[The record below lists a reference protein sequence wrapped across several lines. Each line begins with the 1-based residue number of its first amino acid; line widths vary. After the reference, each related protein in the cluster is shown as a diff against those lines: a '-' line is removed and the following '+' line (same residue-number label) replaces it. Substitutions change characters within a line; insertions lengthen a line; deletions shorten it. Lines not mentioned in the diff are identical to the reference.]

1 MGKIKDLTGK
11 RYGRLMVIELAGTDG
26 KGHARWLCKCDCG
39 NIKNVLS
46 GSLTSGNVKSCGCY
60 RKELIGAQGTKR
72 KKNLVGQKFGKLIVL
87 SDTGRRC
94 GSNVV
99 WHCQCECGRYNDVQ
113 GWCLQDGSVTTCG
126 DCHLLSRGEE
136 RIIAILNENKIPY
149 KHDTALLGLRFP
161 DSGHLARFDFYI
173 DDRYIVEYDGIQ
185 HFKQTRGNWSRA
197 DTLEERQKR
206 DMYKNNFCFENDIP
220 IIRIPYTHLNKLH
233 IQDLLPE
240 TSPFLLSKINEE

>member
-1 MGKIKDLTGK
+1 MGRIKDLTGK
-11 RYGRLMVIELAGTDG
+11 RYGRLMVVELSGTDG
-26 KGHARWLCKCDCG
+26 KGHARWTCKCDCG

-60 RKELIGAQGTKR
+60 RKELIGAQGAKR
-72 KKNLVGQKFGKLIVL
+72 KKNLIGQKFGKLTVL
-87 SDTGRRC
+87 SDTGQRY

-126 DCHLLSRGEE
+126 DCQLVSHGEE
-136 RIIAILNENKIPY
+136 RILGLLSKNGIPY
-149 KHDTALLGLRFP
+149 KHDTSILGFRFP

-173 DDRYIVEYDGIQ
+173 DNRYIVEYDGIQ
-185 HFKQTRGNWSRA
+185 HFKQTQGSWGNM
-197 DTLEERQKR
+197 DTLEKRQKR
-206 DMYKNNFCFENDIP
+206 DMYKNKFCFENDIP
-220 IIRIPYTHLNKLH
+220 IIRIPYTHLNKLC
-233 IQDLLPE
+233 IRDLLPE